1 MRARFVFSLC
11 AFASLTTS
19 GIVASDGGDTHA
31 ELLHRFFA
39 IDDGAPRQYRALRR
53 FEARND
59 KLDKSA
65 WMDVWTEADQS
76 GFRYDVVSRG
86 GSGYILSKVFLE
98 ALEAEQ
104 KMWQE
109 GTSTRAAITADNYRF
124 TECALGTTSSG
135 RSPADELTC
144 VNLEPRRKDV
154 LLVSGAM
161 FLDAET
167 GDLVRVEGSL
177 AKTPSFWTRRV
188 EIRREYEGVG
198 GVRVPVALESTA
210 SLKLAGLS
218 TMSITYKYESV
229 NGLRVGSPADGL
241 NRIAT
246 R

>member
-1 MRARFVFSLC
+1 MTPDIG
-11 AFASLTTS
+11 ASN
-19 GIVASDGGDTHA
+19 GGATHA
-31 ELLHRFFA
+31 ELLQRFFA

-65 WMDVWTEADQS
+65 WMDVWTEADRS
-76 GFRYDVVSRG
+76 GFRYDVISRG

-104 KMWQE
+104 KMWRE

-124 TECALGTTSSG
+124 TECAADVGLTFDVGRTLSG
-135 RSPADELTC
+135 SPAERDLIC
-144 VNLEPRRKDV
+144 VTLEPRRKDV
-154 LLVSGAM
+154 LLVTGSM
-161 FLDAET
+161 FLDPET

-188 EIRREYEGVG
+188 EIRRQYERVG
-198 GVRVPVALESTA
+198 GVRVPVTVESTA
-210 SLKLAGLS
+210 SLKMAGLS

-229 NGLRVGSPADGL
+229 NGQRVGSPAEGL

>member
-1 MRARFVFSLC
+1 VRVRFASSLL
-11 AFASLTTS
+11 AFASLMTP
-19 GIVASDGGDTHA
+19 GIVASDGGASHA
-31 ELLHRFFA
+31 ELLQRFFA

-76 GFRYDVVSRG
+76 GFRYDVISQG
-86 GSGYILSKVFLE
+86 GSGYILSNVFLQ

-109 GTSTRAAITADNYRF
+109 GTSPRAAITADNYRF
-124 TECALGTTSSG
+124 TECADVGRTLSG
-135 RSPADELTC
+135 PPDRDLTC
-144 VNLEPRRKDV
+144 VALEPRRKDV
-154 LLVSGAM
+154 VLVSGSM
-161 FLDAET
+161 FLDPET
-167 GDLVRVEGSL
+167 GDLVRVEGAL

-188 EIRREYEGVG
+188 EIRRQYERVG
-198 GVRVPVALESTA
+198 GVRVPVTVESTA

-229 NGLRVGSPADGL
+229 NGQRVGSPASVVAA
-241 NRIAT
+241 NRD
-246 R
+246 